1 MFSFVQ
7 YIWDMYILTTLFVSW
22 FLNSVFY
29 EHKAS
34 YEIKKYSRK
43 ISSIMLHCNMTNNH
57 AMENLVATFSFFH
70 LKPNRYYHIL
80 WLLEQTQCL
89 PDTWCC
95 TVYLPLRNVLTHRW
109 FFFVYLPHLPL
120 ELKLSQISFD
130 QLCWKLLRTCRSLSL
145 TITHL

>member
-7 YIWDMYILTTLFVSW
+7 YIWDMYILTTLFVSC

-109 FFFVYLPHLPL
+109 FFFCLPTPFVVRVKIEPNFFWPAL
-120 ELKLSQISFD
+120 LKAFKNL
-130 QLCWKLLRTCRSLSL
+130 
-145 TITHL
+145 